1 MLSHFFSRFFLLLVR
16 GLCWT
21 LPRGHTAG
29 ARWVKD
35 LVQEVAEAWA
45 GPLLLVAVELGRWRR
60 FAVMAI
66 MAAAALKANQLEVH
80 AATAAVR
87 KGTGR
92 GTLCRASSLT
102 YVSQNFIDHRLRG
115 HA

>member
-1 MLSHFFSRFFLLLVR
+1 M
-16 GLCWT
+16 
-21 LPRGHTAG
+21 
-29 ARWVKD
+29 
-35 LVQEVAEAWA
+35 
-45 GPLLLVAVELGRWRR
+45 
-60 FAVMAI
+60 MAI

-87 KGTGR
+87 KGAGR
-92 GTLCRASSLT
+92 GTLCRASNLT